1 LRCPFAVGDKAR
13 DGRIA
18 EELMR
23 HAPPVAVLAACLL
36 PAGAQAQI
44 QVVSTTPALNATA
57 ATGAAISIE
66 FDRPLD
72 TTAINADT
80 FRVYGRWS
88 GTVRGTYVFSN
99 GNRIATL
106 VPDDPFSAGE
116 IVFVNLSH
124 DIRGADA
131 SALRAAGYAYQFV
144 TAVAG
149 SAATFEEIDSFSNR
163 TGSQT
168 RIYGAS
174 AADLNGDRFLDLATI
189 NEVSGDV
196 RVFLNRADG
205 TGLYGP
211 MLPPED
217 IGLEASPNEPADF
230 DNDGRMD
237 LCVAAAMDDNVWILR
252 GAGDGTF
259 SSVQEVEL
267 PPGAEPHGITPI
279 DVDGDGDLDIVN
291 ANVGSNDLSL
301 MLNDGAGVFGAPSF
315 FEGGVNGEYG
325 LAAADMNRDGVTDLV
340 VAGRNDGE
348 IVTLLGNGD
357 ATFSAAGPPQDTG
370 GLTWVVVLGDVNGDG
385 DLDAATANDG
395 TGTVGVLRGQGDGTW
410 APPAI
415 VPIGSHVPATDLGD
429 LDGDGDLD
437 MVVSSFGGGFWRW
450 YRNDGTGA
458 FTLVEEFPALSNPS
472 CAVLLDFDNDG
483 DLDMTLFDEI
493 ADVVKLMENGGASA
507 CSPTPQAC
515 RPPVLPARSRLRLVQ
530 TGSLGGERLAWR
542 WAKGT
547 ATPKADFGD
556 PLVTDG
562 YELCLYED
570 TALAQSFAAPAGESG
585 GPCGVR
591 PCWRETA
598 KGFVY
603 RDPQLTPDG
612 VATLR
617 LTEGLAD
624 GQARIRLRGKGGRLG
639 LPDLATLTGVLHVQ
653 LQKTAGDAC
662 WGATFTPPF
671 QRHDEAVLVA
681 LSDVP
686 TTTTTTTT
694 TTSTTTTSLPALWSA
709 IQAQVIGPTCGGCHG
724 IQAGLTGLGGC
735 NTGHASLFGV
745 ASTELPS
752 MARVEPGD
760 PANSWLMHKL
770 DGTQGWFNPMCQG
783 GFCGSQMPL
792 GGPPLVPEVRDAIR
806 AWISQGAVNDCP

>member
-1 LRCPFAVGDKAR
+1 MRYAPF
-13 DGRIA
+13 
-18 EELMR
+18 
-23 HAPPVAVLAACLL
+23 AVLAACLF
-36 PAGAQAQI
+36 PAVAQAQI
-44 QVVSTTPALNATA
+44 HVVSTTPGLNAMA
-57 ATGAAISIE
+57 ATGTAISIE

-72 TTAINADT
+72 TATVTADS
-80 FRVYGRWS
+80 FRVLGRWS
-88 GTVRGTYVFSN
+88 GTAQGTYAFSN

-106 VPDDPFSAGE
+106 TPDDPFSAGE
-116 IVFVNLSH
+116 MVFVNLSH

-131 SALRAAGYAYQFV
+131 SSLRAAGYASQFM
-144 TAVAG
+144 TAVVP
-149 SAATFEEIDSFSNR
+149 SAATFSEIDRFSNR

-168 RIYGAS
+168 RIYGAA

-237 LCVAAAMDDNVWILR
+237 LCVAAADDDNVWILL
-252 GAGDGTF
+252 GAGNGTF
-259 SSVQEVEL
+259 SSVQEVQL
-267 PPGAEPHGITPI
+267 PPGTEPHGITPL

-301 MLNDGAGVFGAPSF
+301 MLNNGAGVFGAPAF
-315 FEGGVNGEYG
+315 FDAGVNGEYG
-325 LAAADMNRDGVTDLV
+325 LVAADMDRDGITDLV

-348 IVTLLGNGD
+348 IVTMLGNGD
-357 ATFSAAGPPQDTG
+357 GTFTAAGPPQNTG

-395 TGTVGVLRGQGDGTW
+395 TGTVGVLLGQGDGTW

-415 VPIGSHVPATDLGD
+415 VSIGSHVPATDLGD

-450 YRNDGTGA
+450 YRNDGTGD
-458 FTLVEEFPALSNPS
+458 FTLVEQFPALNNPS
-472 CAVLLDFDNDG
+472 CAVLIDFDNDG

-493 ADVVKLMENGGASA
+493 ADYVKLMENGGASA
-507 CSPTPQAC
+507 CSPEPEAC
-515 RPPVLPARSRLRLVQ
+515 RPPTLAERSRLRLVKND
-530 TGSLGGERLAWR
+530 SPDRDRLVWK

-547 ATPKADFGD
+547 ATPKGDFGN
-556 PLVTDG
+556 PLATDG

-570 TALAQSFAAPAGESG
+570 DTLVQSFAAPAGETG
-585 GPCGVR
+585 GPCGIGL
-591 PCWRETA
+591 CWKEITT
-598 KGFVY
+598 GFSY
-603 RDPQLTPDG
+603 RDGQLTPDG

-624 GQARIRLRGKGGRLG
+624 GQARIRLRGRGSRLG
-639 LPDLATLTGVLHVQ
+639 VPDLSTLTGVLHVQ
-653 LQKTAGDAC
+653 LQKTAGDVC
-662 WGATFTPPF
+662 WGATYTPPF
-671 QRHDEAVLVA
+671 RQNDGDVLVA
-681 LSDVP
+681 LSDAP

-694 TTSTTTTSLPALWSA
+694 TTSTTSTTLAPLWSA
-709 IQAQVIGPTCGGCHG
+709 IHAQVIGPTCGGCHG
-724 IQAGLTGLGGC
+724 NQAGLTGLADC
-735 NTGHASLFGV
+735 DTGHASLFNV
-745 ASTELPS
+745 PSTELPS
-752 MARVEPGD
+752 MNRVEPGD
-760 PANSWLMHKL
+760 AANSWLMHKL
-770 DGTQGWFNPMCQG
+770 DGTQGWFTLMCQG
-783 GFCGSQMPL
+783 AFCGSQMPL
-792 GGPPLVPEVRDAIR
+792 GGQPLDPSVRDVIR
-806 AWISQGAVNDCP
+806 TWINDGAANDCP